1 MSRIGNKQIVIPA
14 GVTVEVKDNFV
25 TVKGPKG
32 ELKQQFNKELE
43 IKVEDNSIKVSRKD
57 DEIFSRQ
64 IHGTTRAL
72 LNNMVNGVNQGYSKK
87 LEIVGVG
94 YRAQVQGSKLVL
106 ALGFSHPVEVEIPEG
121 LKVECPKN
129 TEIVISGIDKE
140 KLGKFASEIRLIK
153 KPEPYKGKGIK
164 YQGEHIRHK
173 AGKTAK

>member
-72 LNNMVNGVNQGYSKK
+72 LNNMVIGVNQGYSKK

>member
-43 IKVEDNSIKVSRKD
+43 IKVEGNSIKVSRKD

-72 LNNMVNGVNQGYSKK
+72 LNNMVNGVSQEYSKK

-94 YRAQVQGSKLVL
+94 YRAQVQGSKLIL
-106 ALGFSHPVEVEIPEG
+106 ALGFSHPVEVKIPEG

-129 TEIVISGIDKE
+129 TEIVILGIDKE

>member
-43 IKVEDNSIKVSRKD
+43 IKVEGNSIKVSRKD

-72 LNNMVNGVNQGYSKK
+72 LNNMVNGVSQEYSKK

-106 ALGFSHPVEVEIPEG
+106 ALGFSHPVEVKIPEG